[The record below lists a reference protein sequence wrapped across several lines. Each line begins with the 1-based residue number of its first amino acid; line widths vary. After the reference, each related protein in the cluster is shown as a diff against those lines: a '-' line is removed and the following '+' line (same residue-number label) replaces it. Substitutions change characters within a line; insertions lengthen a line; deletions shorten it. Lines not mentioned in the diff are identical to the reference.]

1 MDRHQRWRGSS
12 GVAVIQFNTD
22 DRDASSKRSAAR
34 PAMEAAGNFVLVFA
48 FGVAIATHSWFAPLL
63 IGAPL
68 VAMVCARNRVPDAYY
83 NPSLSFAMLMR
94 RRIAVRDAVAFWLI
108 QSASGLSA
116 ATLVCAMVGPR
127 HLAITASTV
136 KGCTLAAA
144 FALDLVFTLA
154 LCFVAF
160 DGSTSNSRTI
170 RDDNRWPIALVVT
183 ASTIAIAAA
192 TKGAFDPDVSFDE
205 AVLGILSW
213 PTLWIYVVSQLLS
226 GIAATITF
234 VSLAEQR

>member
-1 MDRHQRWRGSS
+1 M
-12 GVAVIQFNTD
+12 AVIQFNTD
-22 DRDASSKRSAAR
+22 DGSTSTKRAAAR

-68 VAMVCARNRVPDAYY
+68 VAMVCARNRMPDAYY

-94 RRIAVRDAVAFWLI
+94 RRIAFRDALAFWLI
-108 QSASGLSA
+108 QSGSGLSA
-116 ATLVCAMVGPR
+116 ATLVCAIVGPR
-127 HLAITASTV
+127 HLAVTAATV
-136 KGCTLAAA
+136 KGGTLAVA
-144 FALDLVFTLA
+144 FAFELAFTLA

-160 DGSTSNSRTI
+160 DAPTSDGRTTH
-170 RDDNRWPIALVVT
+170 DDNRWPITFAAM
-183 ASTIAIAAA
+183 ASAIAIGAA
-192 TKGAFDPDVSFDE
+192 TEGAVDLDVGD
-205 AVLGILSW
+205 AVLGIFSW

-226 GIAATITF
+226 GIAATNTF